1 MFAIALV
8 PIVLGLVVGW
18 GGFLGFRE
26 RLTRESGTGVRTAAS
41 LRSDDAFKLANRVAS
56 VPTLAGGAVGVIAG
70 LAGLATGT
78 TAGIIAAAFVG
89 VLGMLVLV
97 AGGGVLGAR
106 AALTVPAPAPAAPA
120 GCSGCACGSG
130 GCGVFQK
137 VDAES

>member
-26 RLTRESGTGVRTAAS
+26 RLTRAGGAGVRTEAS
-41 LRSDDAFKLANRVAS
+41 LRSEEAFKLANRVAS
-56 VPTLAGGAVGVIAG
+56 VPTLAGGAVGLVAG

-78 TAGIIAAAFVG
+78 AAGLIAAAFVG
-89 VLGMLVLV
+89 VLGMFALVV
-97 AGGGVLGAR
+97 GGGVLGAR

-120 GCSGCACGSG
+120 GCAGCACGAG
-130 GCGVFQK
+130 GCGVLQK
-137 VDAES
+137 ADEA

>member
-1 MFAIALV
+1 VFAIALV

-89 VLGMLVLV
+89 VLG
-97 AGGGVLGAR
+97 AR

-137 VDAES
+137 ADAES